1 LERSGTINKKELKE
15 ILRRLDIQ
23 ISDEELDDT
32 LKSAD
37 TNDDGVIDWQVCLCL
52 SASHT
57 PVCV

>member
-1 LERSGTINKKELKE
+1 MERSGTINKKELKE

-37 TNDDGVIDWQVCLCL
+37 TNDDGVIDWQEFKTFMTTKFG
-52 SASHT
+52 S
-57 PVCV
+57 